1 MIMKR
6 KLFGLLAA
14 SVLMLTT
21 AMQSQAAPQTTAFTY
36 QGQLNAGGI
45 LPSGQNYQFT
55 FTLYD
60 AATDGNVVG
69 APIQRQILV
78 ASGGL
83 FTADLDFGQIFNG
96 EQYWLEIKVG
106 TTIPNEQ
113 PLSSRQ
119 PISAVPVAQYALN
132 SNAPARLVFLSSAA
146 QANVTTTVGGFSEV
160 VAVLPLSG
168 AVSSAYQTATN
179 GIFLDLTPNGA
190 TPPPPQILPVDGQ
203 LGSISAQIFV
213 TEAFLPTAG
222 TVITLRAQVYVG
234 SMGSGIMFPVPGL
247 TCVLAPAF
255 SSFIPIGA
263 SASCLTTGAAVPV
276 SAGSSAVVV
285 VSATASGPGIFN
297 SVPMTVSVGVGP

>member
-6 KLFGLLAA
+6 KLSCLLAA
-14 SVLMLTT
+14 SALMLTT
-21 AMQSQAAPQTTAFTY
+21 AMQLQAAPQTTAFTY

-69 APIQRQILV
+69 SPIQRQILV

-96 EQYWLEIKVG
+96 QQYWLEIKVG

-113 PLSSRQ
+113 PLSARQ
-119 PISAVPVAQYALN
+119 PISAVPVAQHAL
-132 SNAPARLVFLSSAA
+132 NAPARLVFLSSAA
-146 QANVTTTVGGFSEV
+146 QANVTTIGGLSEA

-179 GIFLDLTPNGA
+179 GVFLDLTPNGA
-190 TPPPPQILPVDGQ
+190 TPPPPQILPVDGV
-203 LGSISAQIFV
+203 LGSISAQVFV

-222 TVITLRAQVYVG
+222 TVITLQAQVYVG
-234 SMGSGIMFPVPGL
+234 SMGSGILFPVPGL

-255 SSFIPIGA
+255 SSFFVPVGA

-285 VSATASGPGIFN
+285 VSATASGPSLFN
-297 SVPMTVSVGVGP
+297 SVPMTVSVGVGQ